1 MIVMGKLS
9 NIGRMM
15 ACALAGAGLVACD
28 GSGGLDGDAI
38 GGDASDDNGLT
49 FTLDELTAAPLPTND
64 RTPLVVGGTSVT
76 DLRYPFMAA
85 AFFRAP
91 SSNLFS
97 QGCGGSLIADRWV
110 MSAAHCVTDA
120 QSGRVRDADE
130 VALVLGAP
138 NLNSTDRIVR
148 FVSSVTVHPEYNRA
162 NNRNDIALLE
172 LSEPV
177 SLQPITL
184 SNTANPVPNDG
195 EIATVA
201 GWGAT
206 SETGGGTRQLQETD
220 LPIVST
226 NACQSLYGSIIDGPS
241 MVCAGGA
248 RQDACFGDS
257 GGPLFVTRGDQFIHA
272 GVVSFG
278 FGCARPGLP
287 AVYARTSTQFNWI
300 NSVVGSLQAFDGDDQ
315 TEQPAE
321 NGAGV
326 VVHISKRNASN
337 FAIEGAAGNGQNI
350 FLGSSN
356 PGDVDQQWVE
366 IDRGN
371 GFYSYQRNGTNFCM
385 DGGNGGASRQNVS
398 LSTCASANFNQ
409 TWQKE
414 SVGSGAFRLVKS
426 NASGFVVDG
435 GNRGANGQNVR
446 LFDGSSPSQ
455 NLQWFITPL

>member
-1 MIVMGKLS
+1 MS
-9 NIGRMM
+9 RFTNIGRTL
-15 ACALAGAGLVACD
+15 ACVLAGVGLVACD
-28 GSGGLDGDAI
+28 GTVVTG
-38 GGDASDDNGLT
+38 SDEIDSEALT
-49 FTLDELTAAPLPTND
+49 LTLDELTTAPLPSND

-91 SSNLFS
+91 GSNLFS

-110 MSAAHCVTDA
+110 MTAAHCVTDA
-120 QSGRVRDADE
+120 RTGRVRDAEE

-148 FVSSVTVHPEYNRA
+148 FISSVTVHPEYNSA
-162 NNRNDIALLE
+162 NNRNYIALLE
-172 LSEPV
+172 MSESV
-177 SLQPITL
+177 SLEPITL
-184 SNTANPVPNDG
+184 PDTINPVPNDG
-195 EIATVA
+195 ETATVA

-206 SETGGGTRQLQETD
+206 SETGAGTRQLQEAD

-226 NACQSLYGSIIDGPS
+226 NACQSLYGAIIDGPS

-248 RQDACFGDS
+248 EQDACFGDS

-287 AVYARTSTQFNWI
+287 AVYARTSTQFSWI

-315 TEQPAE
+315 TEQPTE
-321 NGAGV
+321 SGAGIV
-326 VVHISKRNASN
+326 VQISKRNAPN
-337 FAIEGAAGNGQNI
+337 FAVESTGGNGQNI
-350 FLGSSN
+350 VLGSSS
-356 PGDVDQQWVE
+356 PSDVDQQWVE

-409 TWQKE
+409 IWQKQ
-414 SVGSGAFRLVKS
+414 SVDSGAFRLVKS
-426 NASGFVVDG
+426 NASGFVLDG
-435 GNRGANGQNVR
+435 GNGGANGQNVR
-446 LFDGSSPSQ
+446 LFNGSSPSQ